1 MSQIK
6 KLTNRVKRQIKLST
20 KLKLITIIY
29 YWLIQLDHL
38 FVITVIYCLS
48 VLCGA
53 LLPKYLVD
61 IPPGW
66 SKTTG
71 FNSGITTHA
80 MVIGIGVYLIINWLE
95 NHKIDQKNTT
105 SFEKQAFIMLA
116 KTLII
121 AIPIIVINISNNINT
136 KPIVNNQYEAG
147 IKNKQ
152 EETPDRNTI
161 TSKDGHTYQINNDN
175 YIESHTGNQD
185 QAVVKLIYDQ
195 PVEVIYPKER

>member
-1 MSQIK
+1 MKQIK
-6 KLTNRVKRQIKLST
+6 KLTNHFKKQIKLST
-20 KLKLITIIY
+20 KLKLITSVYHWI
-29 YWLIQLDHL
+29 IQLDHL

-66 SKTTG
+66 PKTTG

-80 MVIGIGVYLIINWLE
+80 MAIGINIYLIINWLE

-105 SFEKQAFIMLA
+105 SFEKQDFIMLA

-147 IKNKQ
+147 IKTKQ

-161 TSKDGHTYQINNDN
+161 TTKDGHTYQINNDN

-185 QAVVKLIYDQ
+185 QTVVKLIYDQ

>member
-1 MSQIK
+1 M
-6 KLTNRVKRQIKLST
+6 
-20 KLKLITIIY
+20 
-29 YWLIQLDHL
+29 
-38 FVITVIYCLS
+38 
-48 VLCGA
+48 A
-53 LLPKYLVD
+53 
-61 IPPGW
+61 
-66 SKTTG
+66 
-71 FNSGITTHA
+71 
-80 MVIGIGVYLIINWLE
+80 IGIGVYLIINWLE
-95 NHKIDQKNTT
+95 NHKIDQKNKT

-195 PVEVIYPKER
+195 PVEVIYPKEK